1 MTIVA
6 ENYSDKVS
14 VNVNTST
21 LSEIDLLVDNG
32 YYSNRSDFINQAI
45 REALTAQRSTIDRI
59 VARSER
65 TAKKESDWFIG
76 VYGFTA
82 KDIEDMHAEGEKT
95 ALTGYGVLH
104 IDPACDRE
112 QLYAV
117 LDCIRVRGRV
127 VAPADVKAHYGL
139 K

>member
-1 MTIVA
+1 MAA

-59 VARSER
+59 VSRHEDR
-65 TAKKESDWFIG
+65 VKKGSDWFIG
-76 VYGFTA
+76 VAGFTA
-82 KDIEDMHAEGEKT
+82 KGIEEMYAEGEKT

-104 IDPACDRE
+104 IDAACDRE
-112 QLYAV
+112 KLYAV
-117 LDCIRVRGRV
+117 VESIHVRGKV
-127 VAPADVKAHYGL
+127 IAPKDVREHYGL

>member
-1 MTIVA
+1 MAA

-45 REALTAQRSTIDRI
+45 REALTAQRSTLDRI
-59 VARSER
+59 ITRNERS
-65 TAKKESDWFIG
+65 AKKESDWFIG
-76 VYGFTA
+76 VSGFTA
-82 KDIEDMHAEGEKT
+82 RGIEEMYAEGEKT

-104 IDPACDRE
+104 IDAACDRE
-112 QLYAV
+112 KLYTV
-117 LDCIRVRGRV
+117 VESIHVRGKV
-127 VAPADVKAHYGL
+127 IAPKDVREHYGL